1 MSLINDAL
9 KRASEAEKRRAGIR
23 PGARRGPKGPEALGP
38 PIEPVKK
45 RGPELMS
52 QPSFWMAMFTIT
64 LVLVSGAFFYT
75 WWTARTPRFKLH
87 VPEGKD
93 PLEMMIVSKPKPKV
107 AVEAAPIVVGPDGKV
122 IGIPDLKGDTN
133 AVSATNSVV
142 LTPETNAIAP
152 PVLITNAPPV
162 AVPDTRPALTDVE
175 PVKPDVVV
183 VTNAPT
189 ILKPT
194 GLPSMGDGNVTPGAT
209 VDVAPDKLPGAIVE
223 PKSKPDKIEPF
234 PEITL
239 KGIVIMK
246 DKATAFVNG
255 KTMKVGE
262 HVGGAELVE
271 IGIEYVKFKRSG
283 EVRQFYL
290 LR

>member
-45 RGPELMS
+45 RGPDLMS

-107 AVEAAPIVVGPDGKV
+107 GEAAPIVVKQDGKV

-133 AVSATNSVV
+133 AVSATNSIV
-142 LTPETNAIAP
+142 LGPETNAIAP
-152 PVLITNAPPV
+152 PVLVSNAPPV
-162 AVPDTRPALTDVE
+162 AVPDTRAPLANVE
-175 PVKPDVVV
+175 PVKPDAVVA
-183 VTNAPT
+183 TNAPT

-194 GLPSMGDGNVTPGAT
+194 GLPSMGNADVTPSET
-209 VDVAPDKLPGAIVE
+209 VDVAPDMLPGGIVE
-223 PKSKPDKIEPF
+223 PKPKPDKIEPF
-234 PEITL
+234 PEISL

-271 IGIEYVKFKRSG
+271 IGIEYVKFKRAG

>member
-45 RGPELMS
+45 RGPDLMS

-107 AVEAAPIVVGPDGKV
+107 GEAAPIVVKQDGKV

-133 AVSATNSVV
+133 AVSATNSIV
-142 LTPETNAIAP
+142 LGPETNAIAP
-152 PVLITNAPPV
+152 PVLVSNAPPV
-162 AVPDTRPALTDVE
+162 AVPDTRAPLANVE
-175 PVKPDVVV
+175 PVKPDAVVA
-183 VTNAPT
+183 TNAPT

-194 GLPSMGDGNVTPGAT
+194 GLPSMGNADVTPSET
-209 VDVAPDKLPGAIVE
+209 VDVSPDMLPGAIVE
-223 PKSKPDKIEPF
+223 PKPKPDKIEPF
-234 PEITL
+234 PEISL

-271 IGIEYVKFKRSG
+271 IGIEYVKFKRAG